1 MRSDGNAPER
11 LPAGQP
17 FFMPDWTRIEL
28 LIAAAK
34 LAKRYSAAMETDFP
48 AARALLGEL
57 LGSVHE
63 TAHVGPITVEYGKN
77 ITIGANSL
85 VNNNCLLMDCFPIT
99 IGDRV
104 LIAPFCQLITG
115 GHELNAADRFVTNDK
130 GELGTMTTGAPIRI
144 EDEAWL
150 GAGVIVLPGVVIGA
164 RTTVGAGS
172 VVTKSLP
179 SDVLAA
185 GNPARVIRQLERRG

>member
-1 MRSDGNAPER
+1 MAGTAPPK
-11 LPAGQP
+11 LPAAEP
-17 FFMPDWTRIEL
+17 FFMPDWSRIER
-28 LIAAAK
+28 LIAAGK
-34 LAKRYSAAMETDFP
+34 LAKRYGAMLETDFP
-48 AARALLGEL
+48 AARALLVEL
-57 LGSVHE
+57 LGSIHE

-85 VNNNCLLMDCFPIT
+85 VNNNCLLMDCFPIE

-115 GHELNAADRFVTNDK
+115 GHELNAADRFLTNDE
-130 GELGTMTTGAPIRI
+130 GEVGTMTTGAPIRI
-144 EDEAWL
+144 ENEVWL

-179 SDVLAA
+179 PDVFAA
-185 GNPARVIRQLERRG
+185 GNPARVIRKLERRG

>member
-1 MRSDGNAPER
+1 MATEDAAPAR
-11 LPAGQP
+11 LPAAEP
-17 FFMPDWTRIEL
+17 FFMPDWGRIERL
-28 LIAAAK
+28 MAAGR
-34 LAKRYSAAMETDFP
+34 LAKRYSQMIETDYP
-48 AARALLGEL
+48 AARALLIEL
-57 LGSVHE
+57 LGTVHE

-85 VNNNCLLMDCFPIT
+85 VNNNCLLMDCFPIE

-115 GHELNAADRFVTNDK
+115 GHEIRTADRFVTNDK

-150 GAGVIVLPGVVIGA
+150 GAGVIVLPGIVIGA

-172 VVTKSLP
+172 VVTKPLP
-179 SDVLAA
+179 PDVLAA
-185 GNPARVIRQLERRG
+185 GNPCRVIRRIEP